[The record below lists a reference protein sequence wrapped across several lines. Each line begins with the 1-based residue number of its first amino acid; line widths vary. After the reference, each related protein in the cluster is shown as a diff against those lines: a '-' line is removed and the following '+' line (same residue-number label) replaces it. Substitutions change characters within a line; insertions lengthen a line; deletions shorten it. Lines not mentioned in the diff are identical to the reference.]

1 MAHQGLREF
10 SGEELAGLALGQN
23 GFHLVTNATDLLASA
38 KGITYW
44 VAIKAVNGTAVVN
57 AQSYGA
63 GDDFSQDGDF
73 TGTGITMVDGDIVYG
88 MFDKIT
94 VDSSKY
100 VLAYIGK

>member
-23 GFHLVTNATDLLASA
+23 GFHLLSNNTFTATD

-44 VAIKAVNGTAVVN
+44 IAIKAIHGTAVVK

-63 GDDFSQDGDF
+63 GDDFSQNGDF
-73 TGTGITMVDGDIVYG
+73 SGSSITMVDGDIVYG